1 MSVVSMKKI
10 RNLVIG
16 LALLVGVTQV
26 GIGEERPEWDQEK
39 AIKTVKAVIALE
51 ERGELPWDDI
61 NWETDAEKV
70 AKQAEKEQKPIF
82 VFLYLKKDVGPADAP
97 C

>member
-1 MSVVSMKKI
+1 MKKI

-16 LALLVGVTQV
+16 LAAFGCAAHVV
-26 GIGEERPEWDQEK
+26 IGEERREWDQEK
-39 AIKTVKAVIALE
+39 AIEAVEAVIALE
-51 ERGELPWDDI
+51 ERGDLPWDDI

-70 AKQAEKEQKPIF
+70 AKQAKEEQKPIF